1 MPYFRGALASE
12 TEQIFQRIN
21 KDRFFSNMSFN
32 TFVLTDGKQNFFNSI
47 KSQMETTITN
57 MYHNLDPSIKKM
69 KHKDIAKHLRD
80 KFLETEPAFFST
92 EPRKNST
99 TGQGIVVSN
108 AMLFAII
115 LYILRLLAGPAE
127 AASRSRSTV
136 MPLLLTNGDDM
147 GDGDVMGDV
156 EVYGDN
162 SHQTFGQVMAI
173 QKNELQKQYIEINVP
188 KILISFKELV
198 GTMLETF
205 RIPKILNN
213 LGMDLQ
219 DMSDTYMND
228 SIIPGIRQS
237 WIDKIESIGITD
249 SYNKVKGFDQ
259 KHANDV
265 MLISFVIQQALLF
278 DEDFH
283 ENIYKGKYK
292 DALKRAK
299 SFTRVNI
306 KRYKIEAIGSDR
318 SKENDTV
325 CRSIVNRLK
334 NVDQRLR
341 WQEGFQL
348 SSSGVPIDKVLESAT
363 WGEITELQNKWE
375 KKGTNSKAILKEA
388 KIGVWS
394 VVTQHIAYKM
404 ETDTKFLSKKQRNQL
419 LNKVKSS
426 AQGITTVESVIQ
438 KEAIDYLDNQT
449 GEDDS
454 VKQIAINAVMR
465 KINDGEMVPIL
476 DTLNVQ
482 VEGFKQVIQ
491 DEQNKN
497 KRDRLQGTIDN
508 LLPTSSF
515 SFMLGLFRS
524 MSVSTVAA
532 LLLGTAVASS
542 ISYVGFLVR
551 KVIWNILKFPLVI
564 MGKVGG
570 MVKDKIGVTP
580 TDYSGLNVKDLKK

>member
-1 MPYFRGALASE
+1 
-12 TEQIFQRIN
+12 
-21 KDRFFSNMSFN
+21 
-32 TFVLTDGKQNFFNSI
+32 
-47 KSQMETTITN
+47 
-57 MYHNLDPSIKKM
+57 
-69 KHKDIAKHLRD
+69 
-80 KFLETEPAFFST
+80 
-92 EPRKNST
+92 
-99 TGQGIVVSN
+99 
-108 AMLFAII
+108 
-115 LYILRLLAGPAE
+115 
-127 AASRSRSTV
+127 
-136 MPLLLTNGDDM
+136 
-147 GDGDVMGDV
+147 
-156 EVYGDN
+156 
-162 SHQTFGQVMAI
+162 
-173 QKNELQKQYIEINVP
+173 
-188 KILISFKELV
+188 
-198 GTMLETF
+198 
-205 RIPKILNN
+205 
-213 LGMDLQ
+213 
-219 DMSDTYMND
+219 
-228 SIIPGIRQS
+228 
-237 WIDKIESIGITD
+237 
-249 SYNKVKGFDQ
+249 
-259 KHANDV
+259 
-265 MLISFVIQQALLF
+265 
-278 DEDFH
+278 
-283 ENIYKGKYK
+283 
-292 DALKRAK
+292 
-299 SFTRVNI
+299 
-306 KRYKIEAIGSDR
+306 
-318 SKENDTV
+318 
-325 CRSIVNRLK
+325 
-334 NVDQRLR
+334 LR

-482 VEGFKQVIQ
+482 VEGFNQVIQ